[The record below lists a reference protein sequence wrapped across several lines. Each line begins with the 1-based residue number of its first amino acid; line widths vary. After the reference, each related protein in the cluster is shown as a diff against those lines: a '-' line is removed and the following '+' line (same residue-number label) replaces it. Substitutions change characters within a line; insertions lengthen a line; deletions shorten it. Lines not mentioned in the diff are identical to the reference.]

1 MAPFHYL
8 VGDVEIKT
16 FVAESV
22 FPEDFYKRQWE
33 GDVVEE
39 IVRLVDGK
47 TSYRIVIN
55 ASLLRRA
62 IKNASENAYDIFHL
76 SADSPSNQC
85 FMPQDPLASLNRK
98 GNTGRRR
105 SLRRTVAVC
114 SALKRQ
120 REKVYYYNNSRPRNA
135 GQSKPASV
143 SCSKRP
149 ARSDSGNG
157 NNGGCI
163 FFHALSP
170 RILSMIALSAGIRG
184 YPRKT

>member
-76 SADSPSNQC
+76 SADSP
-85 FMPQDPLASLNRK
+85 DTLATKAS
-98 GNTGRRR
+98 GGR
-105 SLRRTVAVC
+105 
-114 SALKRQ
+114 
-120 REKVYYYNNSRPRNA
+120 
-135 GQSKPASV
+135 
-143 SCSKRP
+143 
-149 ARSDSGNG
+149 
-157 NNGGCI
+157 GG
-163 FFHALSP
+163 
-170 RILSMIALSAGIRG
+170 
-184 YPRKT
+184 